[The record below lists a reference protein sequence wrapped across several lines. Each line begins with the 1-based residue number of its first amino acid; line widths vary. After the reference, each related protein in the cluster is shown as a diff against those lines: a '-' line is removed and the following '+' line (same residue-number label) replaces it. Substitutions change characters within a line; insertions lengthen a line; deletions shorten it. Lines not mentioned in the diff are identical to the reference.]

1 METADLTNPIFTNED
16 AAWAH
21 YEATVWPQG
30 PICPHCGSVNNATRL
45 KSKTVRRVR
54 KLKDGTEKVA
64 EWTRRGVLKCKDCGG
79 QFTATVGTIFEDSHI
94 PMHKWL
100 LATHLMCASKKG
112 MSAAQLHRM
121 LGFGSY
127 RTAWFMC
134 HRIREAMAER
144 GAVQK
149 LGGEGSGGIVEAD
162 ETYHGKVE
170 NPSEYTTK
178 GHKFRRSKAGK
189 GPSNKRAVVALVER
203 GGKARVFH
211 VATADKATVSKIV
224 RDNVATSARLHT
236 DESRLYPAVGAEFA
250 AHETVKHSAGE
261 YVRDDVHTNT
271 AEGFFGVFKK
281 GMTGVYQHCSEK
293 HLHRYLSEY
302 EFRFNTRT
310 KLGVTDKERAA
321 LAIKAAVGK
330 RLTYRQPAHPID

>member
-1 METADLTNPIFTNED
+1 MAKADLENPFFTNED

-21 YEATVWPQG
+21 YETVRWPDG
-30 PICPHCGSVNNATRL
+30 PVCAKCGSVNNATRL
-45 KSKTVRRVR
+45 ESKTVKRAR
-54 KLKDGTEKVA
+54 KLKDGSTKEVS
-64 EWTRRGVLKCKDCGG
+64 WTRRGVHRCKDCGE

-100 LATHLMCASKKG
+100 FAMHLVCASKKG

-127 RTAWFMC
+127 RTAWFML

-144 GAVQK
+144 GSVQK

-162 ETYHGKVE
+162 ETYYGKVE

-189 GPSNKRAVVALVER
+189 GPSNKRAVVALIER

-211 VATADKATVSKIV
+211 VATANKITVEKIV
-224 RDNVATSARLHT
+224 RENVAKEARLHT
-236 DESRLYPAVGAEFA
+236 DESRLYPVVGKEFA
-250 AHETVKHSAGE
+250 AHERVHHSRGE

-271 AEGFFGVFKK
+271 AEGFFGIFKR
-281 GMTGVYQHCSEK
+281 GMYGVYHHCGER

-321 LAIKAAVGK
+321 IALKGTVGK
-330 RLTYRQPAHPID
+330 RLTLHQPQNA

>member
-1 METADLTNPIFTNED
+1 MANADLQNPIFTDED

-21 YEATVWPQG
+21 YEKLRWPDG
-30 PICPHCGSVNNATRL
+30 PICPECGGVNNSTRL
-45 KSKTVRRVR
+45 ESKPVTRTR
-54 KLKDGTEKVA
+54 KLKDGTEKTST
-64 EWTRRGVLKCKDCGG
+64 WKRRGVHKCKDCGA
-79 QFTATVGTIFEDSHI
+79 QFTATVATIFEDSHI

-100 LATHLMCASKKG
+100 MAVHLICASKKG

-127 RTAWFMC
+127 RTAWFML

-144 GAVQK
+144 GSPQK

-162 ETYHGKVE
+162 ETYYGREDRLPGAPKM
-170 NPSEYTTK
+170 PK
-178 GHKFRRSKAGK
+178 PARRKHKD
-189 GPSNKRAVVALVER
+189 KRPKRPIVALVER

-211 VATADKATVSKIV
+211 VASADKMTVANIL
-224 RDNVATSARLHT
+224 REHVARTARLHT
-236 DESRLYPAVGAEFA
+236 DESQLYTHIGSKFA

-261 YVRDDVHTNT
+261 YVREDIHTNT

-281 GMTGVYQHCSEK
+281 GMTGVYQHCGEQY
-293 HLHRYLSEY
+293 LHRYVSEF

-310 KLGVTDKERAA
+310 KLGFTDKERAA
-321 LAIKAAVGK
+321 IALQGTVGK
-330 RLTYRQPAHPID
+330 RLTMRQPKNANA